1 MIPIPIIQSRV
12 IDTKREKKAR
22 ESGLDPMIARIL
34 AARPI
39 QSDLIWPV
47 FLNPKL
53 SDLDSPRQLADLPK
67 AIARLMTA
75 IQEKQIIGLETDHD
89 CDGQTSHAVLYSSLV
104 DYFQVPSTLVKTY
117 IGHRLE
123 EGYGLSESLC
133 DRILSDPERPHLIIT
148 ADNGSTDETQIARLK
163 AEGIDVIVTDHHEIP
178 KEGIPKSAVAVLNPT
193 REDCDY
199 PDRMIAGCMVA
210 WLFMAAVRTQ
220 LIEQGYLPKT
230 TPSLAAL
237 LDFVAVG
244 TIADCVSMARSLN
257 NRAVV
262 QYGLKCIQISQRPCW
277 QAVRT
282 LISNDI
288 RAEDIGFRIGP
299 LLNADGRLDDALGSV
314 SFLLAQNLEVAMRW
328 ITHLIE
334 QNDTRKSIQDT
345 MTRAAIPIARQQCAA
360 KKLSIC
366 LYLESGHP
374 GVHGITASRVK
385 DLFGRPTIIFSPKHQ
400 SPNIITGSARGID
413 GAFHLR
419 DALQQVADKHPN
431 LMIKFGGH
439 KGAAGLTIKRD
450 HLPLFQAAFEEAVSC
465 QLDEKAIGPV
475 VLTDGA
481 LPVSCFN
488 VESISKLNILE
499 PFGREFEAPVFET
512 IGEVLG
518 ITVLGREQVHV
529 RIRLK
534 VEYVLIDAIWFRCRL
549 DASEPIPVDVGET
562 VKIAFI
568 PKINQ
573 YRGMVTFSPQIV
585 AMEKCHG
592 SVQEHFE
599 CDR

>member
-1 MIPIPIIQSRV
+1 MIPAPIIQTRS
-12 IDTKREKKAR
+12 IDIDREKKAC
-22 ESGLDPMIARIL
+22 EAGLDPVIARIL

-39 QSDLIWPV
+39 RSDLPWQL

-53 SDLDSPRQLADLPK
+53 SHLDSPHQLADLPK
-67 AIARLMTA
+67 AVERLLRA

-104 DYFQVPSTLVKTY
+104 DYFQVPRTLVKTY

-123 EGYGLSESLC
+123 EGYGLSDALC
-133 DRILSDPERPHLIIT
+133 DRILSDPERPQLIIT
-148 ADNGSTDETQIARLK
+148 ADNGSTDEAQIARLK

-193 REDCDY
+193 REDCVY

-210 WLFMAAVRTQ
+210 WLFMAAARTK
-220 LIEQGYLPKT
+220 LIEQGHLSKA
-230 TPSLAAL
+230 TPSLAGL

-262 QYGLKCIQISQRPCW
+262 QYGLKCIQTSQRPCW

-282 LISNDI
+282 LITKDI
-288 RAEDIGFRIGP
+288 RAEDIGFRVGP

-314 SFLLAQNLEVAMRW
+314 SFLLAQNLESAMRW
-328 ITHLIE
+328 IAHLIE
-334 QNDTRKSIQDT
+334 QNDTRKSIQDA
-345 MTRAAIPIARQQCAA
+345 MTRAAIPLAREQCSA
-360 KKLSIC
+360 KQVSIC

-374 GVHGITASRVK
+374 GVHGITASRIK
-385 DLFGRPTIIFSPKHQ
+385 DLFGRPTIIFSPKYQ
-400 SPNIITGSARGID
+400 SPDIITGSARGID
-413 GAFHLR
+413 GQFHLR
-419 DALQQVADKHPN
+419 DALQQVADEHPN
-431 LMIKFGGH
+431 LIIKFGGH
-439 KGAAGLTIKRD
+439 KGAAGLTIRREHFD
-450 HLPLFQAAFEEAVSC
+450 LFRRAFEQAVSR
-465 QLDEKAIGPV
+465 QLDESAIGPV

-488 VESISKLNILE
+488 VESIVKLNILE

-518 ITVLGREQVHV
+518 MTVLGQEQVHV
-529 RIRLK
+529 KIRLK
-534 VEYVLIDAIWFRCRL
+534 VEYVLIEAIWFRCRT
-549 DASEPIPVDVGET
+549 DASEPIPVQVGEII
-562 VKIAFI
+562 KIAFI
-568 PKINQ
+568 PKINE
-573 YRGMVTFSPQIV
+573 YRGVVTFSPQIV

-592 SVQEHFE
+592 SL
-599 CDR
+599 